1 MSRLQQQ
8 RDLDFCIQ
16 RDNGFIC
23 LCCKNPLGRDYIR
36 DHLNN
41 DRSDNRRENMA
52 LLCRSCNLKKLNNY
66 DYQIIAADKLKQ
78 NEDAS
83 TKYLEDREAHKQYS
97 SEIEISTFLYEHTKQ
112 YLTEQTTLNGGI
124 SFDDTLAE
132 IVYTAQEKIG
142 HGAESTIRK
151 ILKSLTCKRA
161 PFQVVKNPDNG
172 EKLIC
177 KRGVLN

>member
-1 MSRLQQQ
+1 MQQQ

-23 LCCKNPLGRDYIR
+23 LFCKEPLGRDYIR
-36 DHLNN
+36 EHLSNN
-41 DRSDNRRENMA
+41 RNDNRRENMA
-52 LLCRSCNLKKLNNY
+52 LVCRSCNLKKINNY

-83 TKYLEDREAHKQYS
+83 AKFLEDTEAHKQYS
-97 SEIEISTFLYEHTKQ
+97 SEIEISKLLYGFAEQ
-112 YLTEQTTLNGGI
+112 YLSEQTTLNGSI

-132 IVYTAQEKIG
+132 LTYLTQEKYG
-142 HGAESTIRK
+142 HGSENTFRR
-151 ILKSLTCKRA
+151 ILKSLTCKVA
-161 PFQVVKNPDNG
+161 KFQVVKNTDTG

-177 KRGVLN
+177 KRNVLN